1 MLDEGRFRSRWF
13 AIGAS
18 FQAHDHV
25 VLDRKQ
31 RNAIDVVDLHPRLQC
46 FLKGHYTY
54 RYTTL
59 TSSIEKAFTGFVV
72 VR

>member
-1 MLDEGRFRSRWF
+1 MLDEGQFRSRWF

-46 FLKGHYTY
+46 FEG
-54 RYTTL
+54 TL
-59 TSSIEKAFTGFVV
+59 YIPIHHSYLVDRESFH
-72 VR
+72 